1 MSIGLGGL
9 LLGLLVGLRHAIEP
23 DHLAAV
29 STLVGDA
36 PGARRGALLGAWWG
50 VGHTVALLAV
60 AAALML
66 LRTTVPEGVA
76 AGLEAAVGVM
86 LVVLGVRAI
95 ARAIREGR
103 AGAIATH
110 RHGGTVHAHGGVAA
124 HVHVGG
130 LVLGWR
136 PLVVGLLH
144 GLAGSG
150 ALTAAVFARL
160 GGAGSQGAYVA
171 LFGVGSIAGMALV
184 SAIAGRVLAL
194 MRPEVTRLVG
204 SAAGVVSI
212 VIGVWWS
219 VAAVG

>member
-1 MSIGLGGL
+1 M
-9 LLGLLVGLRHAIEP
+9 LGLLVGLRHALEP

-60 AAALML
+60 AASLML

-86 LVVLGVRAI
+86 LVALGVRAI

-103 AGAIATH
+103 AGSVATH
-110 RHGGTVHAHGGVAA
+110 RHGETEHAHGGVVE

-136 PLVVGLLH
+136 PLMVGLMH

-160 GGAGSQGAYVA
+160 AGAGSQGAYVA

-184 SAIAGRVLAL
+184 SAIAGRVLSLATPAAA
-194 MRPEVTRLVG
+194 RVVA
-204 SAAGVVSI
+204 SAAGAASI
-212 VIGVWWS
+212 VIGLWWS

>member
-9 LLGLLVGLRHAIEP
+9 LLGLLVGLRHALEP

-29 STLVGDA
+29 STLIGDA

-76 AGLEAAVGVM
+76 SGFEAAVGVM

-95 ARAIREGR
+95 ARAVREGR
-103 AGAIATH
+103 AGAVATH
-110 RHGGTVHAHGGVAA
+110 RHGGTEHTHVGVTA
-124 HVHVGG
+124 HVHVGV

-184 SAIAGRVLAL
+184 SAIAGRVFSLVTPAA
-194 MRPEVTRLVG
+194 TRLVS
-204 SAAGVVSI
+204 SAAGAVSI